1 MIRLL
6 CWSCNIFT
14 ARGRSSSYLGI
25 SDDDHDDDDEDDYD
39 VQDDDINSAIDNNV
53 SNKCRCHHISDD
65 GNEVEGVGPNIL
77 PILHILVP

>member
-1 MIRLL
+1 MQ
-6 CWSCNIFT
+6 
-14 ARGRSSSYLGI
+14 
-25 SDDDHDDDDEDDYD
+25 DDDDDD

-65 GNEVEGVGPNIL
+65 ENVVEGVGPNIL